1 MNIKLDL
8 IKDHVADL
16 VVNQI
21 HNLDIDVNCIAS
33 TKAMAM
39 LSEIQAVI
47 QNPELE
53 FYEMIMTISDI
64 FYDNGMVGA
73 EWM

>member
-8 IKDHVADL
+8 IKGHIADL

-21 HNLDIDVNCIAS
+21 HNLDIDVNRIAS

-39 LSEIQAVI
+39 LGEIQAVI
-47 QNPELE
+47 QNPEID
-53 FYEMIMTISDI
+53 FCQMIMTISDI
-64 FYDNGMVGA
+64 FYDNGMEGA

>member
-1 MNIKLDL
+1 MRIKLDL

-21 HNLDIDVNCIAS
+21 QNLDIDVNRIAS
-33 TKAMAM
+33 TKAMTM

-73 EWM
+73 DWM

>member
-1 MNIKLDL
+1 MRIKLDL

-21 HNLDIDVNCIAS
+21 HNLDIDVNRIAS
-33 TKAMAM
+33 TKAMTM